1 MEYKGEN
8 VVGTFTNVPIF
19 VRKFSIVTNFTVMEN
34 MNAYRDKDMGD
45 VIFGKPFCRDACVE
59 ARRFDRF
66 ITIHNGND
74 NVTYQM
80 ARSHPMF
87 KHLSNEQCNKIRP
100 LLKVSARDIL
110 EENLHPYQKL
120 KGFYKGFLNLGP
132 EYIRG
137 EKTVEWP
144 TRGHDS
150 IRLYFHLHH
159 YQLKLLRFGE
169 ILGIQLS
176 HVKKSN
182 FRGINEKAKLGS
194 IIRSPLVATELLNAE
209 VINDIGKLC
218 HQEDIE
224 KSCTLSS
231 NFQSPNPNPPKT
243 EWNVHPNASKR
254 ASTTEAL
261 AMTQDAIRKLVAD
274 SVTSALEAQV
284 RQWQVLV
291 IPTGTPWSYWNS
303 YSENGKLQ
311 RVHELLTYSTLM
323 IRKELTRAIIED
335 LSKVFKKLA
344 KPLTKLP
351 EEQSYSWSEE
361 QESAFNSLK
370 QNSVKSPI
378 LALPERKR

>member
-1 MEYKGEN
+1 MPFLQLSQPSSSISPGCGHGRSRKKKKTATSASNPFGI
-8 VVGTFTNVPIF
+8 VPLTL
-19 VRKFSIVTNFTVMEN
+19 STLSPDDPYQE
-34 MNAYRDKDMGD
+34 
-45 VIFGKPFCRDACVE
+45 VIE
-59 ARRFDRF
+59 AFY
-66 ITIHNGND
+66 NKN
-74 NVTYQM
+74 Q
-80 ARSHPMF
+80 HP
-87 KHLSNEQCNKIRP
+87 NIIPPKIR
-100 LLKVSARDIL
+100 
-110 EENLHPYQKL
+110 
-120 KGFYKGFLNLGP
+120 FFLP
-132 EYIRG
+132 RWTPFTIA
-137 EKTVEWP
+137 V
-144 TRGHDS
+144 
-150 IRLYFHLHH
+150 YFHLHH